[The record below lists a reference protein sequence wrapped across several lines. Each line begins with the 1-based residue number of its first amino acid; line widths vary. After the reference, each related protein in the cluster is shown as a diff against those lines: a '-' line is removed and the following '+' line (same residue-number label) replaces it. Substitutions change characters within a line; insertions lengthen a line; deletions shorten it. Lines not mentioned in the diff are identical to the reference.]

1 MIALTPKKEPR
12 EEFTPS
18 QTWLALTSIPRPTRA
33 IPLPRLNDA
42 GEPVGTVLMW
52 PLTQEEI
59 MSANAEAD
67 RFTKSLMKDAQKKD
81 EANLGYHYN
90 FTNEVAI
97 QILYRAC
104 RDVDDVK
111 RPTFPSPAQMRA
123 AFTADEIGVLFDNYC
138 TVQSEVGP
146 IVAYMSDEEYEALIL
161 RLVEG
166 GSAFPFDSLSWE
178 ARKALVLFMALRL
191 TSCWMAMS
199 SHGLQP
205 GASLYVEE
213 WIQRRIESEEPAGAE
228 PETAD

>member
-81 EANLGYHYN
+81 EPNLGY
-90 FTNEVAI
+90 TTTS
-97 QILYRAC
+97 
-104 RDVDDVK
+104 
-111 RPTFPSPAQMRA
+111 PTRLRSRSSTARA
-123 AFTADEIGVLFDNYC
+123 A
-138 TVQSEVGP
+138 
-146 IVAYMSDEEYEALIL
+146 
-161 RLVEG
+161 
-166 GSAFPFDSLSWE
+166 
-178 ARKALVLFMALRL
+178 
-191 TSCWMAMS
+191 TS
-199 SHGLQP
+199 
-205 GASLYVEE
+205 
-213 WIQRRIESEEPAGAE
+213 
-228 PETAD
+228 TT